1 MGVPE
6 VHVICLESREEMP
19 TSVEEVED
27 ALVEGTIL
35 HNSQGPNRILG
46 DGQRVTGLETLAVAS
61 VFNNS

>member
-6 VHVICLESREEMP
+6 VHVICLESREEMS
-19 TSVEEVED
+19 TSAEEAQD

-46 DGQRVTGLETLAVAS
+46 DGQRVTSLEALAAAS